1 MPAHRS
7 HPDHTIQTNRRNF
20 MTTSTQT
27 LEADRALKA
36 KHRAIWASGS
46 YETVVNDFVSPLG
59 PILVQ
64 AAGVKPS
71 DRVLDVAAGTGS
83 ASIPAAEIGA
93 QVVASDLT
101 PELLEIGRRDAEAR
115 GVCLE
120 WRTADAEA
128 LPFGDDVFDVV
139 LSCIGVMFA
148 PHHQASADEL
158 IRVCRPGGTIALLSW
173 TPGGFIGQ
181 LFATMKPY
189 APPPPPG
196 AQPPPLWGNEEHV
209 RELFGDRVTDVEV
222 RRQKLEVTRCDVPED
237 FRESFKTNYGPTIA
251 TYRNIADDPERVA
264 ALDRALADVAR
275 RYDRGGDKTVLDWEY
290 LLVTA
295 RKR

>member
-1 MPAHRS
+1 
-7 HPDHTIQTNRRNF
+7 
-20 MTTSTQT
+20 MTTSTRT
-27 LEADRALKA
+27 LEADRALKT

-46 YETVVNDFVSPLG
+46 YETIVNEFVSPLG

-64 AAGVKPS
+64 AAGVQPS

-83 ASIPAAEIGA
+83 ASIPAAEVGA

-115 GVCLE
+115 GLSLD

-128 LPFGDDVFDVV
+128 LPFGDDEFDVV
-139 LSCIGVMFA
+139 LSAIGVMFA
-148 PHHQASADEL
+148 PHHQAAADEL

-173 TPGGFIGQ
+173 TPEGFIGQ
-181 LFATMKPY
+181 LFAAMKPY

-209 RELFGDRVTDVEV
+209 RALLGARVTDVEV
-222 RRQKLEVTRCDVPED
+222 RRQTLEVTRCDVPED
-237 FRESFKTNYGPTIA
+237 FRENFKTHYGPTIA
-251 TYRNIADDPERVA
+251 TYRHIADDPERVA

-275 RYDRGGDKTVLDWEY
+275 RFDRGVDKTVLDWEY

>member
-1 MPAHRS
+1 
-7 HPDHTIQTNRRNF
+7 
-20 MTTSTQT
+20 MTTATQ
-27 LEADRALKA
+27 EADRALKA

-46 YETVVNDFVSPLG
+46 YETIVNEFVAPLG

-101 PELLEIGRRDAEAR
+101 PELLEIGRREAEAR
-115 GVCLE
+115 GINLE

-128 LPFGDDVFDVV
+128 LPFGDNEFDKV
-139 LSCIGVMFA
+139 LSAIGVMFA

-158 IRVCRPGGTIALLSW
+158 IRVCRPGGTIAVLSW
-173 TPGGFIGQ
+173 TPEGFIGQ
-181 LFATMKPY
+181 LFAAMKPY

-209 RELFGDRVTDVEV
+209 RALFGDRVTDVEV
-222 RRQKLEVTRCDVPED
+222 RRETLEVTRCDVPED
-237 FRESFKTNYGPTIA
+237 FRDNFKTHYGPTIA
-251 TYRNIADDPERVA
+251 TYRNIAGDPERVA
-264 ALDRALADVAR
+264 ALDSALADVAR
-275 RYDRGGDKTVLDWEY
+275 RYNRGGDKPVLDWEY